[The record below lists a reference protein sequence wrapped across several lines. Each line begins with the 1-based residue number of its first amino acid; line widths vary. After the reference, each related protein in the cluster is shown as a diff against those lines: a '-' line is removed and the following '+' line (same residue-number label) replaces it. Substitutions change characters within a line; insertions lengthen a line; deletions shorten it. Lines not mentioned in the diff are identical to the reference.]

1 VLDPDGH
8 ADPYDR
14 LLRQRS
20 PLATAHG
27 KQPFMGNVF
36 RAAHEVRTQTGCLDA
51 GARGCCES
59 EAPMSLQGCRV
70 GSTINRAKAVQ
81 VSLAIVM
88 LLASTKLATA
98 QAWVLPAREGSINF
112 SYQTLDNTG
121 HRATNGQI
129 LPVATSFDMSLY
141 FEVEYAFTNRL
152 SMSAGLPYV
161 FAKYTDSNPPPF
173 PLPYLPVDQC
183 RCWHSGWQNFGVT
196 ARYNLVNGT
205 SALTTFV
212 SLGVPSQ
219 NYNFRGE
226 SALGDDLREV
236 RIGVDAGRR
245 INAISRKLAVQGGYY
260 YAFVEKVLGI
270 STNRSDARGEV
281 DYRVKRGFSVFG
293 QFYWQRTHGG
303 LRLGSPP
310 PADLVFPGE
319 GTTPDL
325 LYQHDR
331 LLRDNYW
338 RAGGGITYSLP
349 QANLFASYT
358 AFVAGTDTHAGRAV
372 TIGLSVPFR
381 LSGPRR

>member
-1 VLDPDGH
+1 
-8 ADPYDR
+8 
-14 LLRQRS
+14 
-20 PLATAHG
+20 
-27 KQPFMGNVF
+27 MGNISARHTKVV
-36 RAAHEVRTQTGCLDA
+36 RRLAVKMPAREAAVNPTHQCRFKDA
-51 GARGCCES
+51 AS
-59 EAPMSLQGCRV
+59 FPLSTAP
-70 GSTINRAKAVQ
+70 KAVQ
-81 VSLAIVM
+81 VGLAIAM
-88 LLASTKLATA
+88 LVASTKLATA

-121 HRATNGQI
+121 HRVTNGQI

-141 FEVEYAFTNRL
+141 FEVEYAFTNRFSL
-152 SMSAGLPYV
+152 SAGLPYV
-161 FAKYTDSNPPPF
+161 FAKYTDSNPPPL
-173 PLPYLPVDQC
+173 PIPYLPVDQC
-183 RCWHSGWQNFGVT
+183 HCWQSGWQNFGVT

-205 SALTTFV
+205 SGLTTFV

-219 NYNFRGE
+219 SYDFRGE

-245 INAISRKLAVQGGYY
+245 LNAISRKLAVQGGYY
-260 YAFVEKVLGI
+260 YAFVEKVQGI
-270 STNRSDARGEV
+270 STNRSNARGEV
-281 DYRVKRGFSVFG
+281 NYRVNRRLSALG

-303 LRLGSPP
+303 LRLGSPS

-319 GTTPDL
+319 VTPDL

-349 QANLFASYT
+349 QAYLFAAYT

-372 TIGLSVPFR
+372 TIGFSVPFR
-381 LSGPRR
+381 LSGSRR